1 MPGLFL
7 SSIFLIKEDIM
18 KQAII
23 ILGIIGSL
31 GTFAWGLKWFSDYS
45 AYKYELS
52 DKTGTNNQQMNSA
65 ITEYENTGQASYFL
79 MVGSLFSVIAV
90 LMLKKFGRFSAIILL
105 IAAISPVIFV
115 PRSIMITSI
124 LLLAGILIFILKPVK
139 AAGAIQ
145 F

>member
-1 MPGLFL
+1 
-7 SSIFLIKEDIM
+7 M

-31 GTFAWGLKWFSDYS
+31 GAFAWGFKWFSDYS
-45 AYKYELS
+45 AYKYEVTDKNGTFLS
-52 DKTGTNNQQMNSA
+52 NSSQYRNSA
-65 ITEYENTGQASYFL
+65 IAEYENTGQASYFL

-90 LMLKKFGRFSAIILL
+90 LMLKKFGKFSAIILL
-105 IAAISPVIFV
+105 VAAISPVIFV
-115 PRSIMITSI
+115 PESILITSI

-139 AAGAIQ
+139 ATRSIQ

>member
-1 MPGLFL
+1 
-7 SSIFLIKEDIM
+7 M

-45 AYKYELS
+45 AYKYEVT
-52 DKTGTNNQQMNSA
+52 DKNGTFLQSRNSA
-65 ITEYENTGQASYFL
+65 IDDYENTGQASYFL
-79 MVGSLFSVIAV
+79 MVGSLLSVIAV
-90 LMLKKFGRFSAIILL
+90 LMLKKFGKFSAIILL

-115 PRSIMITSI
+115 PESILITSI
-124 LLLAGILIFILKPVK
+124 LLLAGILIFVLKPVK
-139 AAGAIQ
+139 TARGIQ

>member
-1 MPGLFL
+1 
-7 SSIFLIKEDIM
+7 M

-31 GTFAWGLKWFSDYS
+31 GTFTWGLKWFSDYS
-45 AYKYELS
+45 AYKYELTDKNGTFLSSS
-52 DKTGTNNQQMNSA
+52 DSSTNRA

-79 MVGSLFSVIAV
+79 MVGSLLSVIAV
-90 LMLKKFGRFSAIILL
+90 LMLKKFGKFSAIILL
-105 IAAISPVIFV
+105 VAAISPVIFV
-115 PRSIMITSI
+115 PESILITSI

-139 AAGAIQ
+139 ATRGIQ